1 MDSSQPVGAVAV
13 SIGQRLVI
21 FLLLAS
27 VFVCAQNSTQEKTFS
42 APVSKVQ
49 AALKNLPG
57 GTSGPLPILDGFIVP
72 SARSLDRYQRP
83 YYQCTVR
90 ITPAPSGGSQV
101 RVTAK
106 ITAWNTDPAHSGYE
120 VLQSNGRLETDLLDR
135 LQSRLAPSSETQVP
149 STASTPTSSK
159 SGGTASAKAATPEI
173 SAPMPQFPGS
183 SASTMPSTSSG
194 TRDAALEQEAT
205 SLEELVQ
212 NQSHPTNLIAVK
224 QDQTPVLQDPSSD
237 AKVLFVASRED
248 EFEVL
253 DTNPEWVHVR
263 ISGLSRGWL
272 RRTSVEMLDGSEST
286 VHSTPGS
293 AAQEQESEKN
303 PSLSSSPT
311 SSTLFS
317 VSGEEEG
324 SFPGDWAPLK
334 GKNVKIISVQQ
345 ARGTGRITSP
355 QDKMHFAETLL
366 KSETAEKSAA
376 GLVLIFDSEDGG
388 MVAATRAVLDL
399 WKNGSLSEQA
409 FWRQCYLDPPEILG
423 SAN

>member
-1 MDSSQPVGAVAV
+1 M
-13 SIGQRLVI
+13 SIRRTGLV

-27 VFVCAQNSTQEKTFS
+27 LFCDAQNSTRDKTFS

-49 AALKNLPG
+49 SALRNLPG
-57 GTSGPLPILDGFIVP
+57 GTSGPLPILDGFVVP
-72 SARSLDRYQRP
+72 NARSLDQYQRP

-90 ITPAPSGGSQV
+90 ILPAASGGSHV

-120 VLQSNGRLETDLLDR
+120 VLQSNGRLESDLLDR
-135 LQSRLAPSSETQVP
+135 LQDRLAPSSE
-149 STASTPTSSK
+149 STASPATSSK
-159 SGGTASAKAATPEI
+159 SGGSASTKAAAPEI
-173 SAPMPQFPGS
+173 SAPTPQFPGK
-183 SASTMPSTSSG
+183 SAGTTPSTSG
-194 TRDAALEQEAT
+194 TQDTALEQQAR

-224 QDQTPVLQDPSSD
+224 QDQTPVLQDPRSD
-237 AKVLFVASRED
+237 AKVLFLASGED

-272 RRTSVEMLDGSEST
+272 RQSSVEVLDGSGNIPDART
-286 VHSTPGS
+286 AS
-293 AAQEQESEKN
+293 AAQEQSSGKSSSS
-303 PSLSSSPT
+303 SLSSA
-311 SSTLFS
+311 LFS
-317 VSGEEEG
+317 VSGEVEG

-355 QDKMHFAETLL
+355 QDKMRFAESLL
-366 KSETAEKSAA
+366 KSEGAEKSAA

-388 MVAATRAVLDL
+388 IVAATRAVLDL
-399 WKNGSLSEQA
+399 WKNGALSEQA

>member
-1 MDSSQPVGAVAV
+1 V
-13 SIGQRLVI
+13 SIRRTCFV
-21 FLLLAS
+21 FLLFAS
-27 VFVCAQNSTQEKTFS
+27 LFCYAQNSTQEKIFS
-42 APVSKVQ
+42 APVSKIQ
-49 AALKNLPG
+49 AALKTLPG
-57 GTSGPLPILDGFIVP
+57 GTSGPLPILDGFIAP
-72 SARSLDRYQRP
+72 SARSLDGYQRP

-120 VLQSNGRLETDLLDR
+120 VLPSNGRLESDLLDH
-135 LQSRLAPSSETQVP
+135 LQNRLAASSESSATR
-149 STASTPTSSK
+149 TASPATSSK
-159 SGGTASAKAATPEI
+159 SGGTASAKAPVPEI
-173 SAPMPQFPGS
+173 SAPMPQLPGS
-183 SASTMPSTSSG
+183 SAATMPSTSSG
-194 TRDAALEQEAT
+194 TQDAALEQEAR

-224 QDQTPVLQDPSSD
+224 KDQTPVLQDPSSN
-237 AKVLFVASRED
+237 AKVLFLASGED

-263 ISGLSRGWL
+263 ISGLSRGWV
-272 RRTSVEMLDGSEST
+272 RRTSIEMLDGSEN
-286 VHSTPGS
+286 VADIKAGS
-293 AAQEQESEKN
+293 ASQEQQLDQK
-303 PSLSSSPT
+303 PSLSSA
-311 SSTLFS
+311 LFS

-345 ARGTGRITSP
+345 AKGTGRITSP
-355 QDKMHFAETLL
+355 HDKMRFAESLL
-366 KSETAEKSAA
+366 KSETTEKSAA

-388 MVAATRAVLDL
+388 VVAATQAVLDL
-399 WKNGSLSEQA
+399 WKNGALSEQA
-409 FWRQCYLDPPEILG
+409 FWKQCYLDPPEILG